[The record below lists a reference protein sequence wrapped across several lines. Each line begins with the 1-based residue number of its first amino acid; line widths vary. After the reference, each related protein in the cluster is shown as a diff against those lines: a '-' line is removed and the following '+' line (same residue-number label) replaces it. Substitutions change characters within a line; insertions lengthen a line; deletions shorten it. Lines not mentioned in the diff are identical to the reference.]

1 MRLQRGDVYLY
12 LNPKVMAERG
22 IKDMDMVRVYN
33 HMGEWFARAKEW
45 PGLPPYIVFTEHGW
59 DHYMTKNWTHYNN
72 LNCEFLNPLEMAGG
86 TRGHIVYT
94 GNHTSNRIYYETGVD
109 IEKVEG

>member
-1 MRLQRGDVYLY
+1 
-12 LNPKVMAERG
+12 MAERG

-33 HMGEWFARAKEW
+33 HMGEWYARAKEW
-45 PGLPPYIVFTEHGW
+45 PGLPPYIVFNEHGW
-59 DHYMTKNWTHYNN
+59 DHFMTKNWTHYNN
-72 LNCEFLNPLEMAGG
+72 LNCEFLNPLELAGG

-94 GNHTSNRIYYETGVD
+94 GNHTNNRIYYETGVD